1 MANTQEPS
9 SPKTSGNSVLKRTGQ
24 FNVFGNNGVKNM
36 IHTIDNM
43 IGQASLNLYGTD
55 RKSEVA
61 QLDSTFYD
69 IMKKEI
75 NGISDVRSD
84 DTTSFLSKLLAGDRK
99 DDAMVSRFVDGMNGV
114 SGSFSVGDSSVSAMN
129 SFLET
134 VYQNRLM
141 EQSDLHQVSTQLIEL
156 QEAILVTRDAIVSSN
171 TVEGRMNR
179 TLSFDGIDNNDDD
192 FVPIVE
198 QIEKKFDLLD
208 RIKNFIV
215 PFTLE
220 YGEYYAYIIPYS
232 KLFSD
237 FMRNKQNIINNSG
250 GIKSI
255 GESVTLLES
264 ASAEYRKENPSNGK
278 DSNYLHHLFETYM
291 EATDPS
297 YKTTSPITRKKA
309 YGELEKEYTE
319 DVSAILDRIEICN
332 DPSMAIPFI
341 EEGFGS
347 FNEFTDMY
355 IESNGNTTPPGLM
368 KPIRKHNSDN
378 PFDIIQKTGSVDGIY
393 SSDGKKAG
401 TDDFSDV
408 KDVFIRM
415 VDPTKIIPI
424 EIMDETIGYYL
435 VYTEETTKLHGLV
448 SADLGYQGIYGSVAT
463 STFMDE
469 LCEKIVRSFDK
480 KFLTDNVKFKRLIAQ
495 ALNYYNLTQNRVRF
509 QYVPAEYIVN
519 FKVDKD
525 VNGHGQ
531 SICKKS
537 LFYAKM
543 YLMLLMFKLL
553 SIVMNSNDQKVNY
566 VKQSGL
572 RKDVANKIQEIIR
585 RKQSRNINMYDLYNY
600 STLINKIGSGSE
612 MYVPVGRSGERP
624 IETEILS
631 GQDIQLNTELM
642 EMLKNGYI
650 LGTGVPSAIMNYLSE
665 ADFAKVIEQ
674 NQSKYNARVVNYQ
687 LDLNPSIT
695 DMYIRILRWVSNIPE
710 DVIDRF
716 RFTFQPPKMATASIK
731 SEQISTFQGNVDF
744 IVRLFMGSD
753 YDAQN
758 PDNVRM
764 VRCFMCL
771 LAEEQFPSLNIQH
784 LKELFERAKLDATEE
799 KLKPNPANK
808 DNGDDIGLGDLEN
821 DLNGM

>member
-1 MANTQEPS
+1 MANNQEPTNA
-9 SPKTSGNSVLKRTGQ
+9 KNGNSILKKASQ
-24 FNVFGNNGVKNM
+24 FNIFANNGVKNM

-55 RKSEVA
+55 RKSEVS

-75 NGISDVRSD
+75 NGITDVKSD
-84 DTTSFLSKLLAGDRK
+84 DTTSFLAKLLAGDRK
-99 DDAMVSRFVDGMNGV
+99 DDAMVSRFIDGMNGV
-114 SGSFSVGDSSVSAMN
+114 SGSFSMGDTSVSAMN

-141 EQSDLHQVSTQLIEL
+141 EQNDLHQVSTQLIEL
-156 QEAILVTRDAIVSSN
+156 QEAVLITRDAIVSSN

-179 TLSFDGIDNNDDD
+179 TLSFDGIDDGDDD
-192 FVPIVE
+192 YIPIVE
-198 QIEKKFDLLD
+198 QIEDKFHLQD

-232 KLFSD
+232 KLFAD
-237 FMRNKQNIINNSG
+237 FMRNKQNIINNSS

-255 GESVTLLES
+255 GESVTVLES
-264 ASAEYRKENPSNGK
+264 ASEDYNKAHPNRGK
-278 DSNYLHHLFETYM
+278 DDNYLHSLFESYM
-291 EATDPS
+291 EQSDPA
-297 YKTTSPITRKKA
+297 YKTASPMARKKMYA
-309 YGELEKEYTE
+309 EVERDYKS
-319 DVSAILDRIEICN
+319 DVSAILERVEICN

-347 FNEFTDMY
+347 FNEFTDIY
-355 IESNGNTTPPGLM
+355 LESNGNQTPPYLT
-368 KPIRKHNSDN
+368 KPIRKNASSN

-393 SSDGKKAG
+393 SSDGKNV
-401 TDDFSDV
+401 DDNDFSDV

-480 KFLTDNVKFKRLIAQ
+480 KFLTGNVKFKRLIAQ
-495 ALNYYNLTQNRVRF
+495 AINYYNLSQNRVKF

-553 SIVMNSNDQKVNY
+553 SIVMNSNDTKVNY

-572 RKDVANKIQEIIR
+572 QKNHANKIQEIIR

-624 IETEILS
+624 IETEILA

-642 EMLKNGYI
+642 EILKNSYI
-650 LGTGVPSAIMNYLSE
+650 LGTGVPAAIVNYLNE

-687 LDLNPSIT
+687 LDFNPSIT
-695 DMYIRILRWVSNIPE
+695 DMYTRILRWVSNIPE
-710 DVIDRF
+710 DIIERF
-716 RFTFQPPKMATASIK
+716 RFAFQPPKIATAAIK
-731 SEQISTFQGNVDF
+731 SEQISTFQGNADF
-744 IVRLFMGSD
+744 IIRLFMGAE
-753 YDAQN
+753 YDPQN
-758 PDNVRM
+758 PDNIRLVKH
-764 VRCFMCL
+764 FMFL

-784 LKELFERAKLDATEE
+784 LKELFEKAKLEATED
-799 KLKPNPANK
+799 KLTPNPANK

-821 DLNGM
+821 DLNDM